1 MTQRQF
7 MLIFLLW
14 KHKRIMTSEELSN
27 HLHISDRTIKNE
39 MQIIKAEAKQL
50 GIKIKAMRGLGYQ
63 LLIINDLQFQKN
75 LLPQLGSYGAVSEIP
90 TDEDMRIYQTLCILF
105 EQEYVTADY
114 IAASL
119 FIDKRSLNKTFHQ
132 IRKLLQRYQLTLTSK
147 ANYGF
152 KITGDELHMRFCIM
166 DIYGYYHHITL
177 LIRKDRMYQNYFK
190 VEETM
195 RRRIRNIWLT
205 LISSQ
210 SYTIRDIHLE
220 KFIYQ
225 LLLSSHRFQQG
236 KTMQFDQALIKDIT
250 SWESF
255 QIVQLLKKQLHEE
268 NIMLIDEAEVYY
280 LSIVLFCYLDV
291 HTKQQM
297 KKAPYFYQKSMNCA
311 HEQMQKLQQMFPA
324 VLFPKNFIE
333 DLQFTLYP
341 LIVRTHYAMYEDNK
355 WLQQW
360 RLKSILKSLVS
371 LELSY
376 LTLNNMGERY
386 QHYTSREDLFQLA
399 YTFQALLVR
408 QHTSIRK
415 QKILIIPSSGYMSAL
430 SLVHMIQQDFS
441 QCIDSIEIKERYL
454 IKDVKE
460 VRNYDL
466 LISSLEYC
474 EDFVGQGVMLYS
486 DDILNY
492 HYQEIYF
499 KLMAVEKRNQAYYP
513 QLQSNSFIELDA
525 VSSMMDILNSLYGQK
540 NKSQVQAEYQ
550 NFLSRKDR
558 VFNGALSPTAGYF
571 HFVDDL
577 RQERFGIVKIKKP
590 FLWKNTAIETCIVCF
605 IYPDSLE
612 KCRFYDALLNHLL
625 SDMTSLELLWN
636 ERSEQAISLIMKKLI
651 IL

>member
-14 KHKRIMTSEELSN
+14 KHQKVMTSEELSN
-27 HLHISDRTIKNE
+27 HLHVSDRTIKNE
-39 MQIIKAEAKQL
+39 MLIIKAEEEQL
-50 GIKIKAMRGLGYQ
+50 GIKIKAIRGSGYQ
-63 LLIINDLQFQKN
+63 LLIINDMQFQKN
-75 LLPQLGSYGAVSEIP
+75 LLPQLGSYGDVCEIP
-90 TDEDMRIYQTLCILF
+90 TDEDMRVYQTLCILF
-105 EQEYVTADY
+105 ERNYVTADY

-225 LLLSSHRFQQG
+225 LLLSFHRFQQG
-236 KTMQFDQALIKDIT
+236 YTLQFDETLIKEIT

-268 NIMLIDEAEVYY
+268 NIMMIDESEVYY
-280 LSIVLFCYLDV
+280 LSIVLFCCLDV

-297 KKAPYFYQKSMNCA
+297 KKVPYFYQKSMTCA
-311 HEQMQKLQQMFPA
+311 HEQLQKLQLMFPA
-324 VLFPKNFIE
+324 VLFPQDFIE

-341 LIVRTHYAMYEDNK
+341 LIVRTHFAMYEDNK
-355 WLQQW
+355 WLRQW
-360 RLKSILKSLVS
+360 RLKSILSSLVS

-386 QHYTSREDLFQLA
+386 QHYTSREDVFQLA
-399 YTFQALLVR
+399 YTFQALLTR
-408 QHTSIRK
+408 QHAVIRR
-415 QKILIIPSSGYMSAL
+415 QKILIIPSSGYMSAM
-430 SLVHMIQQDFS
+430 SLVHMIQQDFAH
-441 QCIDSIEIKERYL
+441 CIDSIEIKERYV

-466 LISSLEYC
+466 LISSREYC
-474 EDFVGQGVMLYS
+474 EDFVGQGMMLYS
-486 DDILNY
+486 DDISNY

-499 KLMAVEKRNQAYYP
+499 KLMGIEKRNQAFFP
-513 QLQSNSFIELDA
+513 QLHSACFIELESV
-525 VSSMMDILNSLYGQK
+525 VSMLDIFSVLYGSK

-558 VFNGALSPTAGYF
+558 VFNGKLCSTAGYF
-571 HFVDDL
+571 HFVDDPM
-577 RQERFGIVKIKKP
+577 QELFSIVKIKKP
-590 FLWKNTAIETCIVCF
+590 YLWENIAVETLVVCF
-605 IYPDSLE
+605 IHPDSLD
-612 KCRFYDALLNHLL
+612 KCRFYDIFLNHLL
-625 SDMTSLELLWN
+625 CNERSLELLWN
-636 ERSEQAISLIMKKLI
+636 DRSEEAMSLIMKNLI
-651 IL
+651 FL